1 MKYPEAFYQ
10 KKMPDRLL
18 KNNKRKKKKNC
29 TSSWLYNRIEDEV
42 EKKTRGRDERERE
55 EPLEIIGM
63 GDFGK
68 NFLTY
73 FLLPKLPIPIT
84 SSSSNLPFPL
94 LTFSVVGL
102 LSFFL
107 SFFLGMRVFD
117 PQPQVD
123 NQYQI
128 YVWFYKHTD
137 LDLLLDRGWKTHLS
151 ASPIPTYP

>member
-1 MKYPEAFYQ
+1 
-10 KKMPDRLL
+10 MPDRLL
-18 KNNKRKKKKNC
+18 KNNKRKKKKIVPQVGY
-29 TSSWLYNRIEDEV
+29 TTEQKMKLRK
-42 EKKTRGRDERERE
+42 KKTRGRDERERE

>member
-1 MKYPEAFYQ
+1 
-10 KKMPDRLL
+10 MPDRLL
-18 KNNKRKKKKNC
+18 KNNKRKKKKKLYLKLVIQQNRRW
-29 TSSWLYNRIEDEV
+29 SWEK
-42 EKKTRGRDERERE
+42 KKTRGRDERERE

-107 SFFLGMRVFD
+107 SFFLSRHASLWPTS
-117 PQPQVD
+117 PQPIPNICLVLQAHRSWPSFRPVVED
-123 NQYQI
+123 QLVRIPNPILPLIFGY
-128 YVWFYKHTD
+128 
-137 LDLLLDRGWKTHLS
+137 LLG
-151 ASPIPTYP
+151 

>member
-107 SFFLGMRVFD
+107 SFFLSR
-117 PQPQVD
+117 
-123 NQYQI
+123 
-128 YVWFYKHTD
+128 H
-137 LDLLLDRGWKTHLS
+137 
-151 ASPIPTYP
+151 ASL

>member
-1 MKYPEAFYQ
+1 MK
-10 KKMPDRLL
+10 L
-18 KNNKRKKKKNC
+18 RK
-29 TSSWLYNRIEDEV
+29 
-42 EKKTRGRDERERE
+42 KKTRGRDERERE

-117 PQPQVD
+117 PQVH
-123 NQYQI
+123 NQSQI
-128 YVWFYKHTD
+128 HVWFYKHTD
-137 LDLLLDRGWKTHLS
+137 LDLLLDR
-151 ASPIPTYP
+151 

>member
-18 KNNKRKKKKNC
+18 KNNKRKKKKIVPQVGY
-29 TSSWLYNRIEDEV
+29 TTEQKMKLR
-42 EKKTRGRDERERE
+42 KKKRGRDERERE

-107 SFFLGMRVFD
+107 SF
-117 PQPQVD
+117 
-123 NQYQI
+123 
-128 YVWFYKHTD
+128 
-137 LDLLLDRGWKTHLS
+137 
-151 ASPIPTYP
+151 

>member
-1 MKYPEAFYQ
+1 MK
-10 KKMPDRLL
+10 L
-18 KNNKRKKKKNC
+18 RK
-29 TSSWLYNRIEDEV
+29 
-42 EKKTRGRDERERE
+42 KKTRGRDERERE

-102 LSFFL
+102 LSFSL
-107 SFFLGMRVFD
+107 SFYLGMRVFD
-117 PQPQVD
+117 PLVH
-123 NQYQI
+123 NQSQI

-137 LDLLLDRGWKTHLS
+137 LDLLLDR
-151 ASPIPTYP
+151 